1 VSEFLSD
8 PVKLFW
14 LLLGATGGV
23 IFYGRFYVQWWA
35 SERQKRSV
43 MPIAF
48 WYMSCAGSLMLLT
61 YAVHDQSPVGALGQ
75 SLNIV
80 IYSRNLVHIW
90 REKGKL
96 SPAAYWAIH
105 GAVAIISLIALGLV
119 AHIWFTE
126 YRHTQTITQE
136 EANQVWFWLAVGVVG
151 QALFACR
158 FIIQWIATEIKR
170 KSVIPHI
177 FWHLSVVASVLQLAC
192 FWQRGEWIF
201 ALGMIANIL
210 VYSRNLWF
218 IYRHPEEAQPSR
230 AGMAQ

>member
-1 VSEFLSD
+1 MSEFVSD
-8 PVKLFW
+8 PAKLFW

-43 MPIAF
+43 VPVSF
-48 WYMSCAGSLMLLT
+48 WYMSSAGSLMLLT
-61 YAVHDQSPVGALGQ
+61 YSIHVQSPVGALGQ

-90 REKGKL
+90 RENGKL
-96 SPAAYWAIH
+96 TAAAYWAIH
-105 GAVAIISLIALGLV
+105 AAVVLIAAVALAVV

-126 YRHTQTITQE
+126 YRHTQSITQD
-136 EANQVWFWLAVGVVG
+136 EASQIWFWLAIGVLG

-158 FIIQWIATEIKR
+158 FIIQWIATERKR
-170 KSVIPHI
+170 KSVIPHV
-177 FWHLSVVASVLQLAC
+177 FWHISIVASVLQLAC
-192 FWQRGEWIF
+192 FWQRSEWIF

-218 IYRHPEEAQPSR
+218 IHMRREEIQTSQAEMVQ
-230 AGMAQ
+230 